1 ALRRLRLFP
10 RAAVAAASTQK
21 TPASSP
27 WRADRRRRMGL
38 DFAIDELYA
47 TGWLPLDTSG
57 CKRAPDGRA
66 YPSLERARRE
76 FAQQGFELTVRH
88 VPAFGCYQAQWS
100 GADEPGA
107 V

>member
-1 ALRRLRLFP
+1 
-10 RAAVAAASTQK
+10 
-21 TPASSP
+21 
-27 WRADRRRRMGL
+27 MGL

-66 YPSLERARRE
+66 YPSLERAQRE
-76 FAQQGFELTVRH
+76 FAQQGFELAVRH
-88 VPAFGCYQAQWS
+88 VPAFGCYQAEWS

-107 V
+107 VVGHSEEEAVVYAFSQFRRQTALAASV